1 MTQLCW
7 LQDTPASLD
16 AGMELSG
23 LDSDEE
29 PGDEPGVVD
38 PVHQRPGIVLPKADP
53 KPGSRSTRPSPPP
66 PRCGLLCCQLF
77 FSFSGVPSVN
87 YQRHQG

>member
-1 MTQLCW
+1 M
-7 LQDTPASLD
+7 QDAPASVD

-23 LDSDEE
+23 MDSDEE
-29 PGDEPGVVD
+29 SGDEPGAVD

-66 PRCGLLCCQLF
+66 RSILLK
-77 FSFSGVPSVN
+77 PS
-87 YQRHQG
+87 